1 MLFLSSWKV
10 HLLIFLFFVLSACST
25 VPTPLAPPEIIFNV
39 SSDIQANNG
48 GLFYFVVRR
57 SNEKQ
62 FMSDVYQDIAS
73 KVFTDL
79 KDTDNLGVFSIAPG
93 FNQECL
99 ITQPSQGSVSL
110 YFLLTQPNT
119 QWKKLISMP
128 FQEIYDVKIRSDNQ
142 IDITDHKSWY
152 SLF

>member
-1 MLFLSSWKV
+1 MISLKS
-10 HLLIFLFFVLSACST
+10 
-25 VPTPLAPPEIIFNV
+25 
-39 SSDIQANNG
+39 G
-48 GLFYFVVRR
+48 Y
-57 SNEKQ
+57 
-62 FMSDVYQDIAS
+62 
-73 KVFTDL
+73 VF
-79 KDTDNLGVFSIAPG
+79 NLGVFSIAPG

-142 IDITDHKSWY
+142 IDIADHKSWY

>member
-10 HLLIFLFFVLSACST
+10 HVLIFLFFVLSACST

>member
-10 HLLIFLFFVLSACST
+10 HVLIFLFFVLSACST
-25 VPTPLAPPEIIFNV
+25 VPTPLAPPDIIFNV

>member
-1 MLFLSSWKV
+1 MLLLSSWKV
-10 HLLIFLFFVLSACST
+10 HVLIVLFFLLSACST
-25 VPTPLAPPEIIFNV
+25 VPTSPTPPEIVFNV
-39 SSDIQANNG
+39 SSDVQANND

-62 FMSDVYQDIAS
+62 FMSDVYQDIAG

-79 KDTDNLGVFSIAPG
+79 QDTDNLGVFSIAPG

-142 IDITDHKSWY
+142 IDITAHKSWY

>member
-1 MLFLSSWKV
+1 MLFLSSWTV
-10 HLLIFLFFVLSACST
+10 HVLIFLFFVLSACST

>member
-10 HLLIFLFFVLSACST
+10 HVLIFLFFVLSACST
-25 VPTPLAPPEIIFNV
+25 VPTPLPPPEIIFNV

-142 IDITDHKSWY
+142 IDITAHKSWY

>member
-10 HLLIFLFFVLSACST
+10 HVLIFLFFVLSACST

-142 IDITDHKSWY
+142 IDITDHKPWY